1 MCYLGLIFKILK
13 KFIEMSLVL
22 QIVTSEVLY
31 FLAIASG
38 IWLSHTGKPL
48 NPFVLIIHVLMGL
61 GTVVFTSLVIWS
73 LLQTETITTAIL
85 ILAISLGVLIVGL
98 VGSGFLLSFD
108 RDYNNQYLRTHNIT
122 TILGIIVSSII
133 IYLLA
138 SNNI

>member
-1 MCYLGLIFKILK
+1 
-13 KFIEMSLVL
+13 MSLVL
-22 QIVTSEVLY
+22 QIVTAEVLY

-48 NPFVLIIHVLMGL
+48 NPFVLIIHILIGL
-61 GTVVFTSLVIWS
+61 GTVIFTSLVIWS

-85 ILAISLGVLIVGL
+85 ILAISLGILIVGL

-108 RDYNNQYLRTHNIT
+108 RGYNNQFLRTHNIT

>member
-1 MCYLGLIFKILK
+1 
-13 KFIEMSLVL
+13 MSLVF

-48 NPFVLIIHVLMGL
+48 NPLVLIIHVLIGL

-73 LLQTETITTAIL
+73 LLQIEIITTVIL

-98 VGSGFLLSFD
+98 VTSGLLLSFD
-108 RDYNNQYLRTHNIT
+108 RGYNNQYLRTHNIT
-122 TILGIIVSSII
+122 TILGIIVSSIT

-138 SNNI
+138 GNSL